1 MQYDV
6 IYRLSGKPVV
16 QDVTPDI
23 AIKMSDQGTFLA
35 RKDATEVKYYK
46 VDGELPRYT
55 YKRLFE
61 DKSKI
66 RFRNDEDFKACMLL
80 VYDHNNSIEYYEIRN
95 QRFFKS
101 NLSDYYSFLIR
112 IASSYT
118 FPNRKGK
125 IVNNRTNGYIQHNH
139 TKEAL

>member
-1 MQYDV
+1 M
-6 IYRLSGKPVV
+6 SGKPVV
-16 QDVTPDI
+16 QDVTLDI
-23 AIKMSDQGTFLA
+23 AIKMFNKCIFLT
-35 RKDATEVKYYK
+35 RQDAKEVLFIKMNK
-46 VDGELPRYT
+46 ELPLTT
-55 YKRLFE
+55 YKRLLE
-61 DKSKI
+61 DKPKI
-66 RFRNDEDFKACMLL
+66 QFRNDEIFKACMLL
-80 VYDHNNSIEYYEIRN
+80 VYDHDNSIEYHEICY
-95 QRFFKS
+95 QHFFNC

>member
-1 MQYDV
+1 M
-6 IYRLSGKPVV
+6 V

-23 AIKMSDQGTFLA
+23 AIKMSDESIFLVK
-35 RKDATEVKYYK
+35 KDAKEVLFYK
-46 VDGELPRYT
+46 KDEELPRYT

-66 RFRNDEDFKACMLL
+66 QFLNDEIIKACMLL
-80 VYDHNNSIEYYEIRN
+80 VYDHDNSIEYHEIRD
-95 QRFFKS
+95 QHFFNCK
-101 NLSDYYSFLIR
+101 LSDYYSFHIR
-112 IASSYT
+112 IAFSYA
-118 FPNRKGK
+118 FPNRKRR

>member
-1 MQYDV
+1 MFNKC
-6 IYRLSGKPVV
+6 IFLTR
-16 QDVTPDI
+16 QDAKEVLF
-23 AIKMSDQGTFLA
+23 IKMN
-35 RKDATEVKYYK
+35 K
-46 VDGELPRYT
+46 ELPTTT

-66 RFRNDEDFKACMLL
+66 QFRNDEIFKACMLL
-80 VYDHNNSIEYYEIRN
+80 VYDHDNSIEYHEICD

-112 IASSYT
+112 IASLYS
-118 FPNRKGK
+118 FPNRKWR
-125 IVNNRTNGYIQHNH
+125 IVNYRINGYIQHNH